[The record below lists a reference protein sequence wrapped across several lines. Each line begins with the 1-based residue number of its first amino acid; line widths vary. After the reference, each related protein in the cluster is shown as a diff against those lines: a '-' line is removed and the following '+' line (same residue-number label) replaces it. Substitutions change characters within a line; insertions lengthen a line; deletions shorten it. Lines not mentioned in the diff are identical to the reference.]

1 MRFLSIHLRQILVL
15 LCVFV
20 PMVLLNLFLLRV
32 YRAPKTGHPANKWRA
47 LIAPWDFSP
56 QGLGGFTYKKL
67 ALVSVLTL
75 FLELLM
81 IRWVSSEVRIFAYF
95 KNFVLVACFLG
106 FGVGCYLCR
115 RGANLMAFVTPLIAV
130 AFLIKWPSYTLRSL
144 MSGLPDYIGMF
155 SDVAIWYAPRMALS
169 WYSVFALAAA
179 AAITAALFALIAF
192 IFIPL
197 GQFVG
202 WYLENT
208 NRGMWGY
215 SVNILGS
222 LAGIGF
228 YTLLCFLDQPPA
240 WWFVAAGVMLVALFW
255 RNPTVCWTGAV
266 SLGLCA
272 ALAWLGPGA
281 GSTTYW
287 SPYQKL
293 TITPVTQAQTGEVL
307 SYALNTNN
315 SWYQH
320 IINLSPEFVAR
331 HPALFTEVSAD
342 WNAYNLP
349 YHFYIEP
356 SAVLVLGA
364 GMGNDVAAALRH
376 GGRRVVAVEIDPL
389 ILELGRK
396 LHFEKPYSSPRV
408 QVVVGDARS
417 YVQNSDEHFDLI
429 MFSLLDSHTTSSS
442 YSNIRIDNYVY
453 TREAMRAARRLLQPD
468 GLFIVKFQ
476 VQTPFIAG
484 RLEELLTDVFGS
496 RPLQIQA
503 DAGYTTPGRFFIAGS
518 GERVRQALADPTLAA
533 YYEAHHDFETARV
546 PLTTDD
552 WPYFYQRLPGVPM
565 SVALVSA
572 LLLAI
577 GWLFLRETG
586 ISVTSLRWHFFFL
599 GAGFM
604 LLEAQIISKMALLF
618 GTTWVVNSIVISG
631 LLSLIVGS
639 NLLAEWKPSFRIEM
653 AYAGILVAMLAAYLT
668 PVESFLFA
676 SLWLRALTA
685 TAVFCLPIFFAGIV
699 FIQSFAR
706 AGFSGAAL
714 GSNLLGALVGGL
726 LESLSLWTG
735 IRSLLI
741 LAGLFYLASWILL
754 RTPAQAADTTAQP
767 SPLIQ
772 GTG

>member
-1 MRFLSIHLRQILVL
+1 MRFLSTHLREIVVV
-15 LCVFV
+15 LCVF
-20 PMVLLNLFLLRV
+20 LLLVFLNVFLLRF
-32 YRAPKTGHPANKWRA
+32 YRAPRTGHTADKWRK

-56 QGLGGFTYKKL
+56 QGLGGFTYNKL
-67 ALVSVLTL
+67 ALVSVVTL

-81 IRWVSSEVRIFAYF
+81 IRWVSCEVRIFAYF

-115 RGANLMAFVTPLIAV
+115 RGLNLLAFVTPLIV
-130 AFLIKWPSYTLRSL
+130 VTFLITWPSYTLRSL
-144 MSGLPDYIGMF
+144 VSRLPDGIAVF
-155 SDVAIWYAPRMALS
+155 SDVEIWYAPRMALS
-169 WYSVFALAAA
+169 WHSVSAMAAA
-179 AAITAALFALIAF
+179 AAITGALFALIAF

-197 GQFVG
+197 GQLVG
-202 WYLENT
+202 WYLENS
-208 NRGMWGY
+208 NRGIWAY

-222 LAGIGF
+222 LVGIGF
-228 YTLLCFLDQPPA
+228 YTLLCFLDQPPG
-240 WWFVAAGVMLVALFW
+240 WWFVAAGVMLVALLW
-255 RNPTVCWTGAV
+255 RNPRVCWTGAV

-272 ALAWLGPGA
+272 ALAWLGPGE

-293 TITPVTQAQTGEVL
+293 TIMRETQAQTGEVL
-307 SYALNTNN
+307 SYALFTNN
-315 SWYQH
+315 AWYQH
-320 IINLSPEFVAR
+320 IINLSPEFVTSHAE
-331 HPALFTEVSAD
+331 LFTKVRAD

-349 YHFYIEP
+349 YHFYTEP
-356 SAVLVLGA
+356 PAVLVLGA

-376 GGRRVVAVEIDPL
+376 GARRVVAVEIDPL
-389 ILELGRK
+389 ILELGRN
-396 LHFEKPYSSPRV
+396 LHFEKPYNSPRV
-408 QVVVGDARS
+408 QVVVNDARS
-417 YVQNSDEHFDLI
+417 YVQNSGEQFDLI

-442 YSNIRIDNYVY
+442 YTNIRIDNYVY
-453 TREAMRAARRLLQPD
+453 TLEAMRAARRLLQPG

-503 DAGYTTPGRFFIAGS
+503 DEGYTTPGRFFIAGS
-518 GERVRQALADPTLAA
+518 GERVRKALADPTLAA
-533 YYEAHHDFETARV
+533 YYEAHRDFETALV
-546 PLTTDD
+546 PVTTDD
-552 WPYFYQRLPGVPM
+552 WPYFYQRLPGIPA
-565 SVALVSA
+565 SVVLVSA

-586 ISVTSLRWHFFFL
+586 ITATSLRWHFIFL

-639 NLLAEWKPSFRIEM
+639 NLLVELKPGLRIEI
-653 AYAGILVAMLAAYLT
+653 AYAGILASILPAYLT

-676 SLWLRALTA
+676 SLWLKALTA
-685 TAVFCLPIFFAGIV
+685 TTVFCLPVFFAGIV
-699 FIQSFAR
+699 FIKSFAR

-741 LAGLFYLASWILL
+741 LAGGFYLAAWISQ
-754 RTPAQAADTTAQP
+754 RTPASAADTAAQP
-767 SPLIQ
+767 SSLREIP
-772 GTG
+772 